1 MAEYPL
7 LGTVLD
13 VPRDQQVRIFAAV
26 LAGSAPAPTAETAP
40 PVPSL
45 RHPTARRRRRWIPAL
60 AGAATVTVGA
70 GLLLAAPAA
79 AWSAN
84 PDALTGA
91 ALRTAAEHCLGSL
104 SALPIAPPADPHLR
118 MLGEARGSTES
129 VLISGSSRVA
139 FCVGTGSWQ
148 VSGTGVAGGPVASD
162 ALVVDGVPGALNG
175 PDATR
180 ALYGRIGA
188 GIVTVRLETADRRHL
203 TASAADGQFLAW
215 WPSGADPVAVHGYDA
230 AGREVATVH
239 PLPTRG
245 DLAPQPSPGG

>member
-1 MAEYPL
+1 
-7 LGTVLD
+7 
-13 VPRDQQVRIFAAV
+13 
-26 LAGSAPAPTAETAP
+26 
-40 PVPSL
+40 
-45 RHPTARRRRRWIPAL
+45 
-60 AGAATVTVGA
+60 
-70 GLLLAAPAA
+70 
-79 AWSAN
+79 
-84 PDALTGA
+84 
-91 ALRTAAEHCLGSL
+91 
-104 SALPIAPPADPHLR
+104 
-118 MLGEARGSTES
+118 MLGEARGTTES

-139 FCVGTGSWQ
+139 FCVGTGSWR

-245 DLAPQPSPGG
+245 DLSPQPSPGG